1 MIKTITKQFQTKNN
15 PGPDGFT
22 TEFYQ
27 LSKEYN
33 QYTLN
38 CSKKWKQKHFQAPS
52 MNQVLLKYQYQVKA
66 QHKKTT

>member
-38 CSKKWKQKHFQAPS
+38 CSKKMETETTFPS
-52 MNQVLLKYQYQVKA
+52 SFYEPSFTQIPIPGKG
-66 QHKKTT
+66 TT